1 MTTMSFQ
8 YTPTMNIIT
17 DTASEKRR
25 SVLITRDFCYVAA
38 ANFFLFFSF
47 YALMPL
53 LPFYLSEQFAA
64 NGSVVGLVLSS
75 YMAACIIVRP
85 FVGYLLDTFRRRPI
99 YLLAYFCFAILF
111 CGYAVAT
118 VLALFIVIRMA
129 HGLAFGAATVSGTT
143 LVSQIIPHSR
153 MGEGLG
159 IYGLANTLS
168 MCLGPMLGLAA
179 YGRFSF
185 NTIFVGIT
193 VIACCGLLL
202 ASLVKIPPREQK
214 TPWEITL
221 SSFFIPSG
229 WWASLTQLLV
239 FVPYG
244 ATSAYI
250 AVYARELGIGNY
262 GGLYFTLMAIGLAVS
277 RPIAGKKVDKGMI
290 TRLLTLGLTMATVTY
305 FLLSCVVDITQTG
318 RVAAF
323 LIIGLLQGFTY
334 GLLHPSFNTL
344 FVRLAPRNRRG
355 AATSMFLTSNDLG
368 IGVGMLIGSIVA
380 AYYGGFHAMYR
391 LGAGLSML
399 SLLLFLV
406 KTKSHYQKN
415 KVN

>member
-1 MTTMSFQ
+1 MTMRQHIHT
-8 YTPTMNIIT
+8 T
-17 DTASEKRR
+17 SERGQPP
-25 SVLITRDFCYVAA
+25 LITHDFCHVAA

-64 NGSVVGLVLSS
+64 NGSVAGLVLSS
-75 YMAACIIVRP
+75 YMAACIVVRP
-85 FVGYLLDTFRRRPI
+85 FVGYLLDTFRRRPV

-118 VLALFIVIRMA
+118 ALALFVVICMA

-153 MGEGLG
+153 LGEGLG

-185 NTIFVGIT
+185 DTIFVGIT

-202 ASLVKIPPREQK
+202 ASLVKIPAREQK
-214 TPWEITL
+214 PQRKITL
-221 SSFFIPSG
+221 SSFFISSG

-239 FVPYG
+239 FIPYG

-250 AVYARELGIGNY
+250 AVYAKELGIGNY

-290 TRLLTLGLTMATVTY
+290 TRLLGFGLTMASVTY
-305 FLLSCVVDITQTG
+305 FLLSYVGNITGTG
-318 RVAAF
+318 RVAIF
-323 LIIGLLQGFTY
+323 LIIGLMQGFTY

-344 FVRLAPRNRRG
+344 FVKLAPQSRRG
-355 AATSMFLTSNDLG
+355 AATSMFLTSNDIG
-368 IGVGMLIGSIVA
+368 IGIGMLIGSIVA
-380 AYYGGFHAMYR
+380 AQYGGFYFMYR
-391 LGAGLSML
+391 LGAVLSLL
-399 SLLLFLV
+399 SLLLFLL
-406 KTKSHYQKN
+406 KTKSHYLKN
-415 KVN
+415 KIS

>member
-1 MTTMSFQ
+1 MTMRQHIHT
-8 YTPTMNIIT
+8 T
-17 DTASEKRR
+17 SERGQPP
-25 SVLITRDFCYVAA
+25 LITRDFCHVAA

-64 NGSVVGLVLSS
+64 SGSVIGLVLSS
-75 YMAACIIVRP
+75 YMAACIVVRP

-118 VLALFIVIRMA
+118 VLSLFIVIRMA

-185 NTIFVGIT
+185 NTIFAGIA

-202 ASLVKIPPREQK
+202 ASLVKIPTREQK
-214 TPWEITL
+214 PQRKITL
-221 SSFFIPSG
+221 NSFFIPSG

-290 TRLLTLGLTMATVTY
+290 TRLLALGLTMAFVTY
-305 FLLSCVVDITQTG
+305 FLLSYVGDIAETG

-323 LIIGLLQGFTY
+323 LIIGLMQGFTY

-344 FVRLAPRNRRG
+344 FVRLAPQNRRG

-368 IGVGMLIGSIVA
+368 IGIGMLIGSIVA
-380 AYYGGFHAMYR
+380 AYYGGFHSMYR
-391 LGAGLSML
+391 LGAGLSLL
-399 SLLLFLV
+399 SLLLFLGR
-406 KTKSHYQKN
+406 TKSHYLRN